1 MGGNLCKCVPC
12 REGRDAGGRAAAVA
26 ESPQPEEEEEV
37 VAAAPLAAFNEAP
50 LLLSVSTSGA
60 GQLHDIEEIEENG
73 DDTSSSSTLFS
84 KNSSRKDHRGSGGSN
99 RQLQSSPSP
108 TFSISNINLI
118 KGRRKKKVRCVH
130 DGHASGCQ
138 VGEFPCLDPQLDESI
153 RYLYF

>member
-12 REGRDAGGRAAAVA
+12 REGRDAGGRPAVA
-26 ESPQPEEEEEV
+26 ESPQPEEAEEV
-37 VAAAPLAAFNEAP
+37 VAAAPLAAFNEP
-50 LLLSVSTSGA
+50 PVLLSVSGA

-73 DDTSSSSTLFS
+73 DDRDDTSSGSTLFS

-130 DGHASGCQ
+130 DGHASGSQ
-138 VGEFPCLDPQLDESI
+138 VGESPDTLLDESI